1 VTSRR
6 FLLAM
11 ILVLHIGLGVAF
23 SLATPVFEPPDEANH
38 YLFVR
43 YLQVH
48 RALPVQGLD
57 RDGPRA
63 HHPPLYFVLGALL
76 SAWVPND
83 GPVDRIVMQLNPHVW
98 FRYGDPNM
106 DNKAMWIHYTPD
118 ERWPYR
124 GQALAVHV
132 IRLLSVGFSALAVW
146 LTYLTARHLRPGDD
160 TFALL
165 AAGLLGFNAMVL
177 FMSGVVQNSTSAIM
191 STAVVLYVLARFA
204 REGFTFARWIWVGIA
219 FAVGVLLQT
228 SGLIMAAPIG
238 VVLLYEAWRAR
249 RWRVLAEGTL
259 GLLVPIAVLDGWWF
273 VRNQLLYGDWTAN
286 STIAALWTYGPIM
299 PLNVALYLVG
309 TGMVGRF
316 GQGLMIDFPNP
327 VYLAAGALAL
337 LAVVGM
343 IKAAIASLRSS
354 FHSSPSPDDAFT
366 FRRQESHR
374 GALRRRPGGE
384 VLTPDFVLWSLQP
397 ITIVAVSVSLTIY
410 VLKYIHGV
418 HGRYMFTAFP
428 SIALLLAAGLLHGF
442 RPRWQA
448 TVTGLILAL
457 TLGLALYGLFG
468 LLLPTYAIPRSPS
481 QTELNLMLPLDADI
495 GDTARVLGYT
505 LSASSVRPGE
515 ELTVTIYWRI
525 ESRTDVP
532 YAVFLHLYESSVGS
546 ITQLDTYPGLG
557 NYATPVWDPGRTFA
571 DTYRLHVPADAPSV
585 KGAKLVLGLYDE
597 QTGQRLPVT
606 GANAGLPEEAWVEFG
621 NFQVQP

>member
-1 VTSRR
+1 MNKIHW
-6 FLLAM
+6 LLPL
-11 ILVLHIGLGVAF
+11 ILLVHTALGVAF
-23 SLATPVFEPPDEANH
+23 SLATPLFEPPDEANH

-337 LAVVGM
+337 LAVIGLLR
-343 IKAAIASLRSS
+343 AAALYLRSA
-354 FHSSPSPDDAFT
+354 PV
-366 FRRQESHR
+366 RRW
-374 GALRRRPGGE
+374 
-384 VLTPDFVLWSLQP
+384 LTPDFVLWSLQP
-397 ITIVAVSVSLTIY
+397 ITIVSVSVSLTIY

-481 QTELNLMLPLDADI
+481 ETELNQMLPLDADI

-515 ELTVTIYWRI
+515 ELAVTIYWRI

-532 YAVFLHLYESSVGS
+532 YAVFLHLYESGVGS

-557 NYATPVWDPGRTFA
+557 NYATTVWDPGRMFA
-571 DTYRLHVPADAPSV
+571 DIYRLRVPPDAPSV
-585 KGAKLVLGLYDE
+585 GDARLVLGLYDE

-606 GANAGLPEEAWVEFG
+606 GANAGSPEDAWVEFG
-621 NFQVQP
+621 NIQVQP